1 MSNVISI
8 NRSNGRDDIDKK
20 ESRDLI
26 YNTAAEIERRCI
38 KIKEHASAG
47 NKDAFLWSN
56 IAMLHQSLE
65 VMNKQIDI
73 LIDDIKY
80 DEGLMSVEDLDLDEA
95 DINFDDDD
103 EFFFDTD
110 DIEED

>member
-8 NRSNGRDDIDKK
+8 NRSRNDIDKQ
-20 ESRDLI
+20 ESRDVI

-38 KIKEHASAG
+38 RIKEHATAG

-56 IAMLHQSLE
+56 IAMLHQSLAI
-65 VMNKQIDI
+65 MTKQIDI

-80 DEGLMSVEDLDLDEA
+80 DEGLQSVEDLDFDEA

-103 EFFFDTD
+103 EFYFDTN

>member
-8 NRSNGRDDIDKK
+8 NRSRNDIDKK
-20 ESRDLI
+20 ESRDVI

-38 KIKEHASAG
+38 RIKEHATAG

-65 VMNKQIDI
+65 VMTKQIDI

-80 DEGLMSVEDLDLDEA
+80 DEGLQSVEDLDFDEA

-103 EFFFDTD
+103 EFYFDTN

>member
-8 NRSNGRDDIDKK
+8 NRSRDDVDKK

>member
-8 NRSNGRDDIDKK
+8 NRSRNDIDKK
-20 ESRDLI
+20 ESRDVI

-38 KIKEHASAG
+38 RIKEHAVAG

-65 VMNKQIDI
+65 VMTKQIDI

-80 DEGLMSVEDLDLDEA
+80 DEGLQSVEDLDFDEA

-103 EFFFDTD
+103 EFYFDTN

>member
-1 MSNVISI
+1 MSNVINI
-8 NRSNGRDDIDKK
+8 NRSRDDVDKK
-20 ESRDLI
+20 ESREVI

-38 KIKEHASAG
+38 RIKEHASAG

-56 IAMLHQSLE
+56 IAMLYQSLE

-80 DEGLMSVEDLDLDEA
+80 DEDLHSAEGLDFDEA
-95 DINFDDDD
+95 DIDFDDDD
-103 EFFFDTD
+103 ELFFDTN

>member
-8 NRSNGRDDIDKK
+8 NRSRDDVDKK
-20 ESRDLI
+20 ESRDVI
-26 YNTAAEIERRCI
+26 YNTAADIERRCI
-38 KIKEHASAG
+38 RIKEHASAG

-65 VMNKQIDI
+65 VMNRQIDI

-103 EFFFDTD
+103 EFFFDTN

>member
-8 NRSNGRDDIDKK
+8 NRSRNDIDKQ
-20 ESRDLI
+20 ESRDVI

-38 KIKEHASAG
+38 KIKEHATAG

-65 VMNKQIDI
+65 VMTKQIDI

-80 DEGLMSVEDLDLDEA
+80 DEGLQSVEDLDFDEA

-103 EFFFDTD
+103 EFYFDTN

>member
-8 NRSNGRDDIDKK
+8 NRSRNDIDKK
-20 ESRDLI
+20 ESRDVI

-38 KIKEHASAG
+38 RIKEHAVAG

-65 VMNKQIDI
+65 VMTKQIDI

-80 DEGLMSVEDLDLDEA
+80 DEGLQSVEDLDFDEA

-103 EFFFDTD
+103 EFYIDTN

>member
-1 MSNVISI
+1 M
-8 NRSNGRDDIDKK
+8 
-20 ESRDLI
+20 
-26 YNTAAEIERRCI
+26 T
-38 KIKEHASAG
+38 
-47 NKDAFLWSN
+47 
-56 IAMLHQSLE
+56 
-65 VMNKQIDI
+65 KQIDI

-80 DEGLMSVEDLDLDEA
+80 DEGLQSVEDLDFDEA

>member
-8 NRSNGRDDIDKK
+8 NRSRDDVDKK
-20 ESRDLI
+20 ESRDVI
-26 YNTAAEIERRCI
+26 YNTAADIERRCI
-38 KIKEHASAG
+38 RIKEHATAG

-56 IAMLHQSLE
+56 IAMLHQSLAI
-65 VMNKQIDI
+65 MTKQIDI

-80 DEGLMSVEDLDLDEA
+80 DEGLQSVEDLDFDEA

-103 EFFFDTD
+103 EFFFDTN

>member
-8 NRSNGRDDIDKK
+8 NRSRDDVDKK
-20 ESRDLI
+20 ESRDVI
-26 YNTAAEIERRCI
+26 YNTATEIERRCI
-38 KIKEHASAG
+38 KIKEHATAG
-47 NKDAFLWSN
+47 NKDAFLWYN
-56 IAMLHQSLE
+56 IAMLRLPLA
-65 VMNKQIDI
+65 VMTKQIDI

-80 DEGLMSVEDLDLDEA
+80 DEGLQSVEDLDFDEA

-103 EFFFDTD
+103 EFYFDTN

>member
-8 NRSNGRDDIDKK
+8 NRSRDDVDKK
-20 ESRDLI
+20 ESRDVI
-26 YNTAAEIERRCI
+26 YNTATEIERRCI
-38 KIKEHASAG
+38 KIKEHATAG

-56 IAMLHQSLE
+56 IAMLHQSLA
-65 VMNKQIDI
+65 VMTKQIDI

-80 DEGLMSVEDLDLDEA
+80 DEGLQSVEDLDFAEA

-103 EFFFDTD
+103 EFYFDTN